1 MVGIRRT
8 KRRDGALHPRV
19 RGWYVDWTGKRKW
32 FSGTHDE
39 EGTLAMARRL
49 EDDHRQIR
57 LGYRPPPKASDKPR
71 RFTDVVQEYLA
82 WGQAQGGRGGKAW
95 SNIHAAKRQRH
106 LTWWQER
113 LLLQSLSDLDGC
125 LPAVEAALRNLH
137 SDGRTGK
144 TVQNYAEALAAFC
157 DWCVERGYL
166 DDDPLKRLKA
176 YDTTPKAKRR
186 ALSLDE
192 VRRLLRACD
201 PARRLLYEVAL
212 VTGLRVNELR
222 HLTPGH
228 LDVASHGLRLDAAWT
243 KNRKSDFQPLP
254 TKLVERLVKSST
266 GKTKAAPLLSM
277 DAHPERTLGKDLKR
291 VGIPKETPEGKVD
304 FAALRTT
311 FATLVVES
319 GANVKEAQTLMRH
332 STPQLTMNTYART
345 RADRLHGVAE
355 AVQEMVNGKLA
366 CATGVQR
373 KDRARRPDAAT
384 TRTRRHLRRMKSGVG
399 EGTRTPNPVSHSHV
413 L

>member
-1 MVGIRRT
+1 MAGIRRT
-8 KRRDGALHPRV
+8 TRRDGVLHPRV

-57 LGYRPPPKASDKPR
+57 LGYRRPPKASDKRR

-95 SNIHAAKRQRH
+95 SNTHAAKRQRH

-125 LPAVEAALRNLH
+125 LPAVEAALRDLH
-137 SDGRTGK
+137 TGDRTGK

-176 YDTTPKAKRR
+176 YDTTPKTGRR
-186 ALSLDE
+186 AMNPEE
-192 VRRLLRACD
+192 VARLLRGCD

-212 VTGLRVNELR
+212 VTGLRANELR
-222 HLTPGH
+222 HLTFEH
-228 LDVASHGLRLDAAWT
+228 LDATSFGLHLDAAWT
-243 KNRKSDFQPLP
+243 KNRKPGSSPCPLVWWNDWSGHPPGRRRQPC
-254 TKLVERLVKSST
+254 SS
-266 GKTKAAPLLSM
+266 A
-277 DAHPERTLGKDLKR
+277 
-291 VGIPKETPEGKVD
+291 
-304 FAALRTT
+304 
-311 FATLVVES
+311 
-319 GANVKEAQTLMRH
+319 
-332 STPQLTMNTYART
+332 
-345 RADRLHGVAE
+345 
-355 AVQEMVNGKLA
+355 
-366 CATGVQR
+366 
-373 KDRARRPDAAT
+373 
-384 TRTRRHLRRMKSGVG
+384 
-399 EGTRTPNPVSHSHV
+399 
-413 L
+413 